1 MSDSQPA
8 QETRTQDH
16 RDGRQCRICL
26 SGPEE
31 EVELGRLIKPCKCKG
46 SIRYVH
52 VNCLNTW
59 RKTGGSSESF
69 WSCPQCGFK
78 YNIARTKI
86 IGLSTSPLVLGATT
100 VVLFLLIVFA
110 ASALV
115 SYFVPELD
123 DPMMTVARPYDDDLG
138 ISWYT
143 PLGVASDVIK
153 ETVHTFAEVST
164 PKEILEAQ
172 RLAALTNVE
181 DTTVW
186 GRFKRSLP
194 LSFVLNEKKKRTKP
208 VIKRRDPRS
217 AYSPSEDGPRITIWT
232 RLLRKFMLGLSLV
245 GILSFLNLLLTM
257 SLFGPLQIART
268 RWMRAGRREAGNARD
283 LGTILIV
290 IFVLIGVARALYGV
304 YFGTRKLAQYVLTRA
319 ENAILEVHDEEDED
333 EDKKQEREEQDHQE
347 TRNPSSEPEERQDRQ
362 SSTATDTPMGNRE
375 ARKRPGPIRIDAER
389 LRRAQ
394 DEFGDELPDTPG
406 GWREEWAF
414 VD

>member
-1 MSDSQPA
+1 
-8 QETRTQDH
+8 
-16 RDGRQCRICL
+16 
-26 SGPEE
+26 
-31 EVELGRLIKPCKCKG
+31 
-46 SIRYVH
+46 
-52 VNCLNTW
+52 
-59 RKTGGSSESF
+59 
-69 WSCPQCGFK
+69 
-78 YNIARTKI
+78 
-86 IGLSTSPLVLGATT
+86 
-100 VVLFLLIVFA
+100 
-110 ASALV
+110 
-115 SYFVPELD
+115 
-123 DPMMTVARPYDDDLG
+123 MTVARPYDDDLG

-232 RLLRKFMLGLSLV
+232 RLLRKFMLGLSLLV
-245 GILSFLNLLLTM
+245 THHVTLWTTSN
-257 SLFGPLQIART
+257 SPNPVD
-268 RWMRAGRREAGNARD
+268 AGRQARSGKCKGFRDNPYSKRLNFMNAGI
-283 LGTILIV
+283 T
-290 IFVLIGVARALYGV
+290 VLKPKFRSSSALYGV

-333 EDKKQEREEQDHQE
+333 EDKKQEKEEQDHQE

-362 SSTATDTPMGNRE
+362 PSTATDTPMGNRE
-375 ARKRPGPIRIDAER
+375 ARKRPGPIRINAER

>member
-1 MSDSQPA
+1 MQ
-8 QETRTQDH
+8 
-16 RDGRQCRICL
+16 
-26 SGPEE
+26 
-31 EVELGRLIKPCKCKG
+31 
-46 SIRYVH
+46 
-52 VNCLNTW
+52 
-59 RKTGGSSESF
+59 
-69 WSCPQCGFK
+69 
-78 YNIARTKI
+78 
-86 IGLSTSPLVLGATT
+86 GLHSLVLGATT

-232 RLLRKFMLGLSLV
+232 RLLRKFML
-245 GILSFLNLLLTM
+245 
-257 SLFGPLQIART
+257 
-268 RWMRAGRREAGNARD
+268 
-283 LGTILIV
+283 
-290 IFVLIGVARALYGV
+290 
-304 YFGTRKLAQYVLTRA
+304 
-319 ENAILEVHDEEDED
+319 EVHDEEDED
-333 EDKKQEREEQDHQE
+333 EDKKQEKEEQDHQE

-375 ARKRPGPIRIDAER
+375 ARKRPGPIRINAER

>member
-1 MSDSQPA
+1 MQ
-8 QETRTQDH
+8 
-16 RDGRQCRICL
+16 
-26 SGPEE
+26 
-31 EVELGRLIKPCKCKG
+31 
-46 SIRYVH
+46 
-52 VNCLNTW
+52 
-59 RKTGGSSESF
+59 
-69 WSCPQCGFK
+69 
-78 YNIARTKI
+78 
-86 IGLSTSPLVLGATT
+86 GLHSLVLGATT

-232 RLLRKFMLGLSLV
+232 RLLRKFMLAQV
-245 GILSFLNLLLTM
+245 
-257 SLFGPLQIART
+257 Q
-268 RWMRAGRREAGNARD
+268 
-283 LGTILIV
+283 V

-333 EDKKQEREEQDHQE
+333 EDKKQEKEEQDHQE

-375 ARKRPGPIRIDAER
+375 ARKRPGPIRINAER

>member
-31 EVELGRLIKPCKCKG
+31 EVELGRLIK
-46 SIRYVH
+46 
-52 VNCLNTW
+52 
-59 RKTGGSSESF
+59 
-69 WSCPQCGFK
+69 
-78 YNIARTKI
+78 
-86 IGLSTSPLVLGATT
+86 PLVLGATT

-245 GILSFLNLLLTM
+245 GILSFLKQVHPIASSCFTLT
-257 SLFGPLQIART
+257 IA
-268 RWMRAGRREAGNARD
+268 
-283 LGTILIV
+283 
-290 IFVLIGVARALYGV
+290 
-304 YFGTRKLAQYVLTRA
+304 
-319 ENAILEVHDEEDED
+319 
-333 EDKKQEREEQDHQE
+333 
-347 TRNPSSEPEERQDRQ
+347 
-362 SSTATDTPMGNRE
+362 
-375 ARKRPGPIRIDAER
+375 
-389 LRRAQ
+389 
-394 DEFGDELPDTPG
+394 
-406 GWREEWAF
+406 
-414 VD
+414 